1 MDNKKQ
7 RQSMILYL
15 IVAIALI
22 FGLNSYFNPTLYQ
35 QVTDVS
41 YSTFLEMVDDNQVS
55 KVDLDTSTNEITF
68 KAKDSSGVEK
78 TYSTTAFPNDD
89 GLVDRLTEHNVDMS
103 ASIPNENQNLL
114 YYMLLSY
121 ILPLAIAFF
130 LGWLI
135 YRRMR
140 KQMGDTMDFSSGS
153 GFGGLGGGG
162 LGKSSAKEVK
172 GEEVHT
178 TFKDVAGQDEAKE
191 SLQEIVNFLQH
202 PEKYNEIGARCPR
215 GALLVGP
222 PGTGKTL
229 LARAVAGEAGVT
241 FFQISGSEF
250 VEMFV
255 GRGAAKV
262 RDLFKE
268 ANKKAPCIVST
279 PTTSASRR

>member
-140 KQMGDTMDFSSGS
+140 KQMGDTMDFSS
-153 GFGGLGGGG
+153 
-162 LGKSSAKEVK
+162 
-172 GEEVHT
+172 
-178 TFKDVAGQDEAKE
+178 
-191 SLQEIVNFLQH
+191 
-202 PEKYNEIGARCPR
+202 
-215 GALLVGP
+215 
-222 PGTGKTL
+222 
-229 LARAVAGEAGVT
+229 
-241 FFQISGSEF
+241 
-250 VEMFV
+250 
-255 GRGAAKV
+255 
-262 RDLFKE
+262 
-268 ANKKAPCIVST
+268 
-279 PTTSASRR
+279 